1 MRCVKVVYTMF
12 YSSEM
17 FYSAEMFYS
26 VDVYGLDAI

>member
-1 MRCVKVVYTMF
+1 MHCVKVVYTMF

>member
-1 MRCVKVVYTMF
+1 MHCAKVVYTMF